1 MDLLSAFRLHL
12 DPTHPEVVAL
22 VGAGGKTTTLF
33 RLANEIVTAD
43 HRAVTTTTTRIFA
56 GQIAQSPAHLVV
68 EDEQI
73 DWSALSVK
81 LDEHGQCLLVTGLA
95 AEKAVG
101 VSPQIVDEV
110 ARRSVD
116 LGIAAVIV
124 EADGSRRF
132 PLKTPAAH
140 EPVIPDSTTLLVPL
154 VGLNVLGRLADAEHI
169 HRVEQV
175 YALLGID
182 GETRITP
189 SHLAKLLVHIQGGA
203 KDKPTSARFLPILN
217 QAESAPQLAAARIA
231 ARLMAEQG
239 FPSLIS
245 AVAQDDRPPVLERW
259 GPTVAVVL
267 AAGGS
272 RRMGEAKQLL
282 DLGGEPLV
290 VRAARTALAGT
301 ASHVIVVSGA
311 RGEAVHAAL
320 RPLLAQ
326 TERLHLVH
334 NPAWESGQATSVLAA
349 MDALPTGCEAVQ
361 FLPVDQPFVPPT
373 LLRVL
378 WERWRGGA
386 DLVAPNVD
394 GEMRGAPAVFDQ
406 RYFAALRQLHGD
418 QGARPILR
426 QNSADVVTV
435 TTPALWLSDADTP
448 EEWARIRDFPQ

>member
-1 MDLLSAFRLHL
+1 MDLLSSFRLRL
-12 DPTHPEVVAL
+12 DPTRPEVVAL

-33 RLANEIVTAD
+33 RLADEIVAAG

-68 EDEQI
+68 EDDQI
-73 DWSALSVK
+73 DWRALSAK

-110 ARRSVD
+110 ARHAAD
-116 LGIAAVIV
+116 LNIAAVIV

-132 PLKTPAAH
+132 PLKAPAPH

-154 VGLNVLGRLADAEHI
+154 VGLNVLGRLADAAHI

-175 YALLGID
+175 HALLGID
-182 GETRITP
+182 VETRITP
-189 SHLAKLLVHIQGGA
+189 SHLARLLVHTHGGA
-203 KDKPTSARFLPILN
+203 KDKPTAARLMPVLN

-231 ARLMAEQG
+231 ARLLADKG
-239 FPSLIS
+239 SPSLIS

-259 GPTVAVVL
+259 GPTTAVIL

-282 DLGGEPLV
+282 ELDGEPLV

-301 ASHVIVVSGA
+301 ANQVIVVSGA
-311 RGEAVHAAL
+311 YSEEVHAAL
-320 RPLLAQ
+320 GPLLAQ
-326 TERLHLVH
+326 TDRLRLVH

-349 MDALPTGCEAVQ
+349 MDALPAGCEAVQ

-378 WERWRGGA
+378 WQRWRSGA
-386 DLVAPNVD
+386 NLVAPNVD

-406 RYFAALRQLHGD
+406 RYFAVLRQLQGD
-418 QGARPILR
+418 QGARPILK

-448 EEWARIRDFPQ
+448 EEWARIRDIQE